1 MKIKQINDLI
11 HQVKNFC
18 FSTKSEKLYYTPY
31 RGDDAITVY
40 RFWKLYGNKI
50 LFDTICADLDYDELI
65 SDVKPEESTTTEE
78 SPTVKDLKRF
88 LECFKDDC
96 KWDVLGNDYYDTS
109 RLIILPAIPEDLRK
123 NIAELA
129 IIITKKAV
137 EYNISHQ

>member
-11 HQVKNFC
+11 RQVKNLC

-50 LFDTICADLDYDELI
+50 LFDTICADLDYNELI

-88 LECFKDDC
+88 LGCFRDDC
-96 KWDVLGNDYYDTS
+96 KWDVCERYYDTS
-109 RLIILPAIPEDLRK
+109 WLIILPAIPKDLIK